1 MRIITLIFLASL
13 ISTISACSLIPR
25 VIINSYDIVGRVV
38 DNDTNEPIQGVRVT
52 ARTEFGNASGA
63 RSVLQGVAYTNAQG
77 EFDIPQNPID
87 ISSYQKYIMPNP
99 SLDFEK
105 EGYCLLGIMSGK
117 EHWTS
122 QNITKLNSPDGN
134 CKVYQNIQSELQ

>member
-1 MRIITLIFLASL
+1 MFLLAHNIWRFKYLFNLHPSTRSSHEDNHSHFLAFL

-25 VIINSYDIVGRVV
+25 VIINSFDIVGRVV
-38 DNDTNEPIQGVRVT
+38 DNDTNEPIRGVRVT

-63 RSVLQGVAYTNAQG
+63 RSVLQGDAYTNAQG

-87 ISSYQKYIMPNP
+87 ISSYQKYIMPNA

-105 EGYCLLGIMSGK
+105 KDMAY
-117 EHWTS
+117 
-122 QNITKLNSPDGN
+122 
-134 CKVYQNIQSELQ
+134 